1 MLCFRCIRYC
11 AAKLRKKTKTC
22 TIITEKIP
30 EIQFVFIRFAYALR
44 EIVPILNTFY

>member
-1 MLCFRCIRYC
+1 MLCFRCIRYF

-30 EIQFVFIRFAYALR
+30 EIQFVFIWFAYALR
-44 EIVPILNTFY
+44 EIVPILNTFC